1 MGLEDLGCPEVLLI
15 AASLTYVFTGPG
27 ALHVLTEQGLPEN
40 HLPQLEARLQRG
52 ADHVLLAG
60 GTEGCG
66 GAAATV
72 WPFLFVDF

>member
-1 MGLEDLGCPEVLLI
+1 MY
-15 AASLTYVFTGPG
+15 AASLTCVFTGPG
-27 ALHVLTEQGLPEN
+27 ALHVLTKQGLPEN

-66 GAAATV
+66 GVADTA
-72 WPFLFVDF
+72 WPFLFVDFKELHNSVWECS